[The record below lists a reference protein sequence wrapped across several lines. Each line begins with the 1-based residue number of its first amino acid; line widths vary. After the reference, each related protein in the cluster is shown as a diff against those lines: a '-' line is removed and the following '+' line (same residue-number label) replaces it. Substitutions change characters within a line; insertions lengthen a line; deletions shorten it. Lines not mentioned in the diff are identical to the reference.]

1 MARVFIFWTRLP
13 LLLYLA
19 LPVHGQAQTPP
30 SPLSSTPT
38 SPASASPTQ
47 VASPSNLAPTTP
59 VCVQPRATE
68 VYTPEKVSSAL
79 TPEVSKACDISVQSV
94 NIIDQLSVI
103 SYQAGQVFFNTS
115 HNKNIRLLHPVPPED
130 CPNIFS
136 QILQTCVPA
145 PLDCWGGWMVIGG
158 ANHSITV
165 YPENPLPQVILPVP
179 FGSPSQP
186 SSQKLSVSLPSTSQV
201 PSGVPPMA
209 GSSLRSGAS
218 WNSFTSIQSP
228 SNSPSA
234 SSSVPGSSPNSQNSS
249 PPDSPSNAALSRTQ
263 GSLQPGGDPMPSSS
277 GSAQPS
283 PPVSP
288 NAPTNPAGGQLS
300 SSNSFPGASS
310 STTYIIAGITLTGN
324 PTSLVVGDTT
334 LTPGGAPVTVFSHT
348 LQIPSSASG
357 KAINIDGQQTQLPP
371 PVASSLAPS
380 TGGAPDP
387 NSSGNVPGS
396 PSPPTSTSSLPAG
409 ATIVTSVSG
418 SSTLSETFVPYTN
431 SKYTTL
437 SVTTTII
444 TVNDQSST
452 ITEIYGPGGV
462 GWTSFNK
469 PSGAPALPPPNVPPQ
484 QTGGPISSQPLS
496 ASQGASPGSAA
507 SATNQLPS
515 STGSGS
521 PPLGS
526 SEPVMSGLGPIS
538 KTTLSGSGYQAET
551 YNYATLSDLI
561 GITEPTVITRSYTE
575 TDTDDGHTTVVIGPI
590 PVASGGVILI
600 HPPKGD
606 LPDISGLG
614 GPIRPPKPGSLCSG
628 LLKFLCGPSNSQTG
642 PPGGSD
648 QPPIDPATE
657 PEGTDPEQEDKN
669 KSQQK
674 SDEPATKTTA
684 SPTPSGSSASASTR
698 SRVSSMSSASSS
710 SLSSEAPA
718 CSLLSLPPED
728 EPGDGWEPGTG
739 SASMSVSG
747 TTRQPSSTGTSPRSS
762 GASSS
767 TDAPAC
773 SLLTLPPENE
783 PGDGWQPG
791 TMSGSQGPSR
801 TAPSSNLASTT
812 SASLIDCM
820 VDGAPWFSPTSG
832 VTTANCDYTSTD
844 TAKRITP
851 KSTSAAPT
859 NIPGIGGVEQC
870 MAYQFNNVQHP
881 DCPYAIDGW
890 CDCEGVTVEPLKP
903 TKSGYINCAYTMLPT
918 IKGGCPPSP
927 PQKLQRH
934 PQKPAPR
941 GRHPHRIW
949 ILKLVNNAAA
959 TWVPAIVRL
968 PIQCVYCGSARRT
981 RTARH
986 APWIAKKQV
995 GIVPATI
1002 RPIWSRRPVRS
1013 VWATWGRATARRMIS
1028 FALLMSVNMTLG
1040 V

>member
-1 MARVFIFWTRLP
+1 MARIFIFWTRLP

-19 LPVHGQAQTPP
+19 LPVYGQAQTPP
-30 SPLSSTPT
+30 SSLSSTPA
-38 SPASASPTQ
+38 SPAFASPSQ
-47 VASPSNLAPTTP
+47 VASPLNLAPTTP

-79 TPEVSKACDISVQSV
+79 TPEVSKACDISLQSV
-94 NIIDQLSVI
+94 KIIDQLSVI

-115 HNKNIRLLHPVPPED
+115 HNKNIRLLHHVPPED
-130 CPNIFS
+130 CLNIFS

-145 PLDCWGGWMVIGG
+145 PLECWGGWMVVEE

-165 YPENPLPQVILPVP
+165 YPENPLPQVILPAP

-201 PSGVPPMA
+201 PGGLPPMA
-209 GSSLRSGAS
+209 GSSTRSGAS
-218 WNSFTSIQSP
+218 WNSSTGIQSH

-234 SSSVPGSSPNSQNSS
+234 SSSVPGSSPNSQNSG
-249 PPDSPSNAALSRTQ
+249 PPDLPSNAAPGRTQ

-277 GSAQPS
+277 GSAQPN

-288 NAPTNPAGGQLS
+288 PNATTNSAGGQPS

-310 STTYIIAGITLTGN
+310 STTYVIAGITLTGN

-334 LTPGGAPVTVFSHT
+334 LTPGGAPVTVFPHT

-371 PVASSLAPS
+371 PVASSPAPS

-387 NSSGNVPGS
+387 NSSGDVPS
-396 PSPPTSTSSLPAG
+396 SLSLLASISSLPAG
-409 ATIVTSVSG
+409 ATIVTSISG

-452 ITEIYGPGGV
+452 ITEMYGLGGV
-462 GWTSFNK
+462 GWTSLNK

-484 QTGGPISSQPLS
+484 QTGGPSSSQPLS

-507 SATNQLPS
+507 SVTNQLAS

-521 PPLGS
+521 PPPRS

-538 KTTLSGSGYQAET
+538 KTTLSASGYQAET
-551 YNYATLSDLI
+551 YNYATLSDLT

-575 TDTDDGHTTVVIGPI
+575 TDTADGHTTVVIGPI

-614 GPIRPPKPGSLCSG
+614 GPIRPPKPGILCSG

-642 PPGGSD
+642 PLGGSN
-648 QPPIDPATE
+648 QPLIDPATE

-684 SPTPSGSSASASTR
+684 SPTPSGSSASASTK

-710 SLSSEAPA
+710 SSSSEAPA

-728 EPGDGWEPGTG
+728 EPEDGWEPGTG

-747 TTRQPSSTGTSPRSS
+747 TARQPSSTGTSPRSS

-767 TDAPAC
+767 TDALAC
-773 SLLTLPPENE
+773 SLLTLPPN
-783 PGDGWQPG
+783 
-791 TMSGSQGPSR
+791 MSVVTAGSR
-801 TAPSSNLASTT
+801 ALCLA
-812 SASLIDCM
+812 
-820 VDGAPWFSPTSG
+820 
-832 VTTANCDYTSTD
+832 
-844 TAKRITP
+844 AKGRQ
-851 KSTSAAPT
+851 
-859 NIPGIGGVEQC
+859 E
-870 MAYQFNNVQHP
+870 
-881 DCPYAIDGW
+881 
-890 CDCEGVTVEPLKP
+890 
-903 TKSGYINCAYTMLPT
+903 
-918 IKGGCPPSP
+918 
-927 PQKLQRH
+927 RH
-934 PQKPAPR
+934 
-941 GRHPHRIW
+941 
-949 ILKLVNNAAA
+949 LVA
-959 TWVPAIVRL
+959 TWNP
-968 PIQCVYCGSARRT
+968 RR
-981 RTARH
+981 
-986 APWIAKKQV
+986 AP
-995 GIVPATI
+995 P
-1002 RPIWSRRPVRS
+1002 
-1013 VWATWGRATARRMIS
+1013 
-1028 FALLMSVNMTLG
+1028 
-1040 V
+1040 